1 MPLVAGASVIIGAPN
16 VGAQFGAAGQLLAGT
31 GPGTGKQLA
40 VGSNGQVL
48 TVGGADPSGLEW
60 SNPANLAL
68 QYNDLQGWTFDPVGM
83 TGGGGIVAA
92 YVYLLRIPLPA
103 AQTVT
108 NVLTIVI
115 VKGLTLANSFLG
127 LYKSN
132 GTVIGQ
138 TADQSAAWG
147 AAGATGNYTL
157 PLVGGPYTC
166 TPLAANDFLW
176 AAIYIGSFVTSPSFA
191 LYFPQTP
198 SVNYMGTS
206 VSRQRFAA
214 QAVANT
220 AILPSLNPAN
230 NDGPVASF
238 WAGIS

>member
-1 MPLVAGASVIIGAPN
+1 MSTHGGTSTSAPPATTVTGPDAYGAP
-16 VGAQFGAAGQLLAGT
+16 A
-31 GPGTGKQLA
+31 A
-40 VGSNGQVL
+40 VGVSTRYARG
-48 TVGGADPSGLEW
+48 DHDHGLPGPV
-60 SNPANLAL
+60 NPAL
-68 QYNDLQGWTFDPVGM
+68 QYNDLLGWTFDPVGM
-83 TGGGGIVAA
+83 TGAAGISQAA
-92 YVYLLRIPLPA
+92 VYLLRIPLPA

-108 NVLTIVI
+108 NVLTIVW

-147 AAGATGNYTL
+147 AGGARGNYTL

-198 SVNYMGTS
+198 SVNIIGTS
-206 VSRQRFAA
+206 ASRARFAN

-220 AILPSLNPAN
+220 AILPSLTPAN
-230 NDGPVASF
+230 NTVPAASY